1 MVNGLSSTAEQR
13 SWRVQ
18 PIHLRG
24 SGLDRWNADDHC
36 EFGADQRSITYWIV
50 WKSLRSLERSSI
62 VVKFLKNRVFHKFSV
77 VYELLSQSFPIF
89 PRYVCINNTITHYRS
104 LSYTKLVLVLIVVII
119 FPTCIGS
126 YLIQPPPIQPQS
138 TPAMLNSDVL
148 SRVRKGKVK
157 IPFPSSLQE
166 VPNWLHLH
174 LIDHFC
180 TVAQSSHDTQR
191 TDLAK

>member
-1 MVNGLSSTAEQR
+1 MNFTR
-13 SWRVQ
+13 
-18 PIHLRG
+18 
-24 SGLDRWNADDHC
+24 
-36 EFGADQRSITYWIV
+36 F
-50 WKSLRSLERSSI
+50 
-62 VVKFLKNRVFHKFSV
+62 FV
-77 VYELLSQSFPIF
+77 VYEFLSQSLPIF

-104 LSYTKLVLVLIVVII
+104 LSYTKLVLVLIVVIT

-191 TDLAK
+191 TDLAKKRPKNTIRSFPNSPVVHLSGKKLPPNTKHRISTHS